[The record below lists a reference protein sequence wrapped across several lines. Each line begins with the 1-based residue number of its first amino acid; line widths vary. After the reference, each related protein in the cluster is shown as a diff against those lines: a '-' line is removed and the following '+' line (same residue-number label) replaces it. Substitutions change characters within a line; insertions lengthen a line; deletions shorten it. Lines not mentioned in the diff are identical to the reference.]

1 MLHASEE
8 KIRELEARVKSLES
22 IFQNLSQTE
31 GGVHSN
37 LRMASLG
44 TLTLMSPVIDVSW
57 SAQMTLPGGS
67 APIARVGDTVANGVI
82 VGPGNPKVLG

>member
-22 IFQNLSQTE
+22 IFQNLAQTE

-37 LRMASLG
+37 LRIASLG
-44 TLTLMSPVIDVSW
+44 TLTLMSPVVDATWTSLLK
-57 SAQMTLPGGS
+57 LPGGA
-67 APIARVGDTVANGVI
+67 APIARVGDTVVDGKI

>member
-57 SAQMTLPGGS
+57 SAQIKLPGGS
-67 APIARVGDTVANGVI
+67 TPIARVGDAVANGVI